1 MAKDGELKIRIRQ
14 ACEDDIEDLLA
25 LAAFADR
32 DDGGDREEQISR
44 DTLRQSLFMPGSLCR
59 ALVADAS
66 GPIVGVA
73 HYHRFQPAVVRNPT
87 LALDDLYV
95 IEQYRRLGIGWKLLE
110 ELSRRAIEMD
120 CEQIDFTVQRG
131 NRKAVRFYKR
141 LGAKVYNDTHYCRLD
156 RKVVKTLASSG
167 KEGLAKEE
175 EPKPK
180 RKFGRKAKK

>member
-1 MAKDGELKIRIRQ
+1 MAKAEELNVRIRQ

-25 LAAFADR
+25 LAAFADH
-32 DDGGDREEQISR
+32 DDGGDRADQISR
-44 DTLRQSLFMPGSLCR
+44 ETLRQALFMPGALCR

-73 HYHRFQPAVVRNPT
+73 HYHRFQPAVVKDPT

-95 IEQYRRLGIGWKLLE
+95 IEQYRRLGVGWKLLE

-120 CEQIDFTVQRG
+120 CQQIDFTVQRG

-141 LGAKVYNDTHYCRLD
+141 LGAKVFNDTHYCRLD
-156 RKVVKTLASSG
+156 RDVVETLANSG
-167 KEGLAKEE
+167 KEGLKQEE
-175 EPKPK
+175 EVKPK